1 MTTYPLSVPQAVAVA
16 DVLSRSAL
24 ALCPGVDG
32 RVMLG
37 DGVLMVSPHGWSWS
51 SGELVLLAVLVHICG
66 DGPLPDLA
74 RLDEPNREVV
84 REALA
89 GLVAA

>member
-1 MTTYPLSVPQAVAVA
+1 MTTYPLTVPQAVAVA

-24 ALCPGVDG
+24 GTCAGIDG
-32 RVMLG
+32 RVALG

-51 SGELVLLAVLVHICG
+51 SGELVLLAVLVHIAG

-74 RLDEPNREVV
+74 RLDEDNQAVV